1 MPVEIKELII
11 RAVVADT
18 VEPGESS
25 DRSGGGAEH
34 GGREVVR
41 SESFST
47 QTGEGLGQRAM
58 VEECVRQVLSILQRS
73 RER

>member
-25 DRSGGGAEH
+25 DRSR
-34 GGREVVR
+34 GGREEIR

-47 QTGEGLGQRAM
+47 QTEEGLDQRA
-58 VEECVRQVLSILQRS
+58 VIEECVRQVLSILQRQ